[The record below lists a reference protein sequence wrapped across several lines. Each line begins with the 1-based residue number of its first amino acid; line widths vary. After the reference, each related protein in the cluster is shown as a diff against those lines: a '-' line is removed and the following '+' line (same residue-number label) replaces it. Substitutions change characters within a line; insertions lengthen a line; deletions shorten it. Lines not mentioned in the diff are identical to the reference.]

1 MPLQRKVKG
10 FFHIYDDSK
19 SPPQLLITIAGVKT
33 RNQSYSKLSELVGP
47 GKELLTS
54 EVPTLF
60 AVIQKGILIRER
72 VLVEL
77 GKAKTEVHS
86 KDIIA

>member
-1 MPLQRKVKG
+1 MKG
-10 FFHIYDDSK
+10 LFHIYNDSK
-19 SPPQLLITIAGVKT
+19 SAPQLLITMTGVKT
-33 RNQSYSKLSELVGP
+33 IKQSYSKLSELVGP
-47 GKELLTS
+47 GKELLTN
-54 EVPTLF
+54 EEPTLC

-86 KDIIA
+86 KDMIAQL

>member
-1 MPLQRKVKG
+1 M
-10 FFHIYDDSK
+10 
-19 SPPQLLITIAGVKT
+19 AGVKT
-33 RNQSYSKLSELVGP
+33 RKQSYSKLSELVGP

-72 VLVEL
+72 EL
-77 GKAKTEVHS
+77 GKVKTDVYS
-86 KDIIA
+86 KDIIAQL

>member
-19 SPPQLLITIAGVKT
+19 LAPQLLTTMQWLG
-33 RNQSYSKLSELVGP
+33 LVGP
-47 GKELLTS
+47 GNELLTS
-54 EVPTLF
+54 EVPMHF
-60 AVIQKGILIRER
+60 AAIQKGILIRER

>member
-1 MPLQRKVKG
+1 M
-10 FFHIYDDSK
+10 
-19 SPPQLLITIAGVKT
+19 AGVKT
-33 RNQSYSKLSELVGP
+33 RKQSYSKLSELVGP

-72 VLVEL
+72 VLLEL
-77 GKAKTEVHS
+77 GKVLTDVYS
-86 KDIIA
+86 KDIIAQL

>member
-1 MPLQRKVKG
+1 M
-10 FFHIYDDSK
+10 
-19 SPPQLLITIAGVKT
+19 
-33 RNQSYSKLSELVGP
+33 VGP
-47 GKELLTS
+47 GIEFLPG
-54 EVPTLF
+54 EVPTLC

-77 GKAKTEVHS
+77 GKAKTEVYS

>member
-1 MPLQRKVKG
+1 M
-10 FFHIYDDSK
+10 F
-19 SPPQLLITIAGVKT
+19 ITTAGVKI
-33 RNQSYSKLSELVGP
+33 RKQSYSKLSELVGP

-54 EVPTLF
+54 EEPTLC
-60 AVIQKGILIRER
+60 AVIQKGILISKR

-86 KDIIA
+86 KDMIAQL

>member
-19 SPPQLLITIAGVKT
+19 SSPQLLITIAGVKT

-47 GKELLTS
+47 GIEFLPG
-54 EVPTLF
+54 EVPTLC
-60 AVIQKGILIRER
+60 AVIQKGIWER

-77 GKAKTEVHS
+77 GKAKTES
-86 KDIIA
+86 IQKI